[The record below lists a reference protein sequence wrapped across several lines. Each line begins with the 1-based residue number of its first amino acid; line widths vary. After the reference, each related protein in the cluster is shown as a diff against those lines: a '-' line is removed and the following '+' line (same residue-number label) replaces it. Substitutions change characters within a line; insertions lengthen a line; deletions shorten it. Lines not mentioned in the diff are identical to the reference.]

1 MTKII
6 RQVYSR
12 NMSRYRTD
20 DAQRYADIFKALS
33 NPYRVKIFM
42 RLASCCIEA
51 GPCGSDDQ
59 ICECVGVLG
68 KDLGIAGSTVSHH
81 IKELNRSGL
90 VKIKRC
96 GQRTKCSVDPEV
108 IDLLLS
114 FFRLAEPV

>member
-1 MTKII
+1 
-6 RQVYSR
+6 
-12 NMSRYRTD
+12 MSKYRSD

-42 RLASCCIEA
+42 RLASCCVEA
-51 GPCGSDDQ
+51 GACGSDNQ

-90 VKIKRC
+90 VKIRRH
-96 GQRTKCSVDPEV
+96 GQRTECSVDPAV
-108 IDLLLS
+108 IDLLME
-114 FFRLAEPV
+114 FFKVSVPV

>member
-1 MTKII
+1 
-6 RQVYSR
+6 
-12 NMSRYRTD
+12 MSRYRND

-51 GPCGSDDQ
+51 SPCGSDGQ
-59 ICECVGVLG
+59 ICECVGTLG

-90 VKIKRC
+90 VKIKRH
-96 GQRTKCSVDPEV
+96 GQRTECSVDLSV
-108 IDLLLS
+108 IDLLLE
-114 FFRLAEPV
+114 FFKLAEPV